1 MVWMG
6 MFVFGDIDK
15 NESLVSCVEFTL
27 RPDHAIADADMRS
40 KSERYRKYKT
50 LQALYGPLVDQRPG

>member
-40 KSERYRKYKT
+40 KSERYRKYKLFRRCT
-50 LQALYGPLVDQRPG
+50 DR